1 VRTEERSRRITA
13 REWRFEAGKS
23 RLRTVLGLLTA
34 NLADED
40 FGDFFLTREDI
51 AESHAFEFQA
61 AAKAAAFLI

>member
-1 VRTEERSRRITA
+1 
-13 REWRFEAGKS
+13 
-23 RLRTVLGLLTA
+23 LRTVLGLLTA

-51 AESHAFEFQA
+51 AESHVFEFQA